1 MNTYLIYYKILFYCW
16 IIIGNNSL
24 IHLEVYFTIYRRSN
38 VNKVLIFKK
47 LIKCLMI
54 KNMNLALVNS
64 LQIAN
69 NRYFLVILDAKNV
82 YDTGKIKIFTRS

>member
-1 MNTYLIYYKILFYCW
+1 
-16 IIIGNNSL
+16 
-24 IHLEVYFTIYRRSN
+24 
-38 VNKVLIFKK
+38 
-47 LIKCLMI
+47 MI